1 MKEHQDKQQ
10 ELKPI
15 QEKTTKNN
23 WRLSGQKDFVYYFD
37 RFKFT
42 LQKNPLQH
50 LKDCKR
56 SCIPATNPPAVP
68 KRHDS

>member
-42 LQKNPLQH
+42 LQKKTLQH
-50 LKDCKR
+50 LEDCKR
-56 SCIPATNPPAVP
+56 SCIPAANPSAVP